1 MVLKLWISN
10 NEKIGITLLGNK
22 TQPLVKAN
30 HLIRAIE
37 RNLVAIQGF
46 TQIYKTLNNQTAQGF
61 STVIITDNNFLD
73 NSSL

>member
-22 TQPLVKAN
+22 TQSLVKAN

-46 TQIYKTLNNQTAQGF
+46 TQIYKTLNNPEIQ
-61 STVIITDNNFLD
+61 
-73 NSSL
+73 